1 MSDESTNNNQ
11 ELKELKEKVSYLE
24 QEKQVLENK
33 VNYLEQRIDNLSNA
47 IDKIN
52 NNGISS
58 KVRDINNTLTLQNAK
73 IRRIQ
78 RDDRYKL

>member
-11 ELKELKEKVSYLE
+11 ELKEKVSYLE

-33 VNYLEQRIDNLSNA
+33 VNYLEQRIDNLSNV

-58 KVRDINNTLTLQNAK
+58 KVRDINNTLTIQNAK